1 MMTASKYVKGCRKKR
16 NTTKNTSG
24 FWRKDQE
31 EWTWNASRD
40 GMLISEKK
48 IYIYPIES
56 TGKQQNV
63 YEACKMSVWA
73 YSDHICQRGGSAMTQ
88 NCHGL
93 GERVN
98 ILQISYRFTCFIFS
112 CWNRQGEEKTL
123 LILSRFITTENTH
136 VKFYL
141 NFGFM
146 KHLSS
151 KSRWKNWHV
160 LRQTPKLWIF
170 WKTKIIFQVNFQYF
184 LIIRL

>member
-40 GMLISEKK
+40 GMLISEK

-63 YEACKMSVWA
+63 YKACKMSVWA

-98 ILQISYRFTCFIFS
+98 ILQISYRLPALFSHVEIDKGKRKLYWYCLVSSLLKIPMWSFIWILGS
-112 CWNRQGEEKTL
+112 CNTFLQSQDGKIDMCLGKHQNFESSGRQK
-123 LILSRFITTENTH
+123 
-136 VKFYL
+136 
-141 NFGFM
+141 
-146 KHLSS
+146 
-151 KSRWKNWHV
+151 
-160 LRQTPKLWIF
+160 
-170 WKTKIIFQVNFQYF
+170 
-184 LIIRL
+184 